1 MKNILTLESGKQVV
15 VLVFTNG
22 EEVYAEVMKSAF
34 ESEEELQEIKNIV
47 AGLDVGAT
55 EDVRVIAEV
64 DYNNSDADANQ

>member
-1 MKNILTLESGKQVV
+1 MKNILTLQSGKEVT
-15 VLVFTNG
+15 VLIFTTD

-64 DYNNSDADANQ
+64 DYNNSDAEANQ

>member
-1 MKNILTLESGKQVV
+1 MIYLDWIDLDLLDT
-15 VLVFTNG
+15 
-22 EEVYAEVMKSAF
+22 F

-64 DYNNSDADANQ
+64 DYNNSDAEANQ